1 MKLTQSMIAK
11 LAPPSG
17 KNDAIFFDDDVHGLG
32 LRAHSG
38 GKRTWIFQYKIGS
51 KQRRITFGTAPAI
64 SLAAARKTARE
75 LHAKVR
81 LGEDPAASK
90 RDGQRRAADTVE
102 AVLRL
107 YLPEKRQT
115 WAPKSRVSVEHYL
128 LHHAKPLHGLG
139 VALGSR
145 LN

>member
-64 SLAAARKTARE
+64 SLAAARKTAGE

-81 LGEDPAASK
+81 LGEAPPPPSATASAALRIPSRPSCGYTCPRK
-90 RDGQRRAADTVE
+90 GRHGPRRAACQWNITFCTMPSRSTGS
-102 AVLRL
+102 A
-107 YLPEKRQT
+107 LP
-115 WAPKSRVSVEHYL
+115 
-128 LHHAKPLHGLG
+128 
-139 VALGSR
+139 
-145 LN
+145 